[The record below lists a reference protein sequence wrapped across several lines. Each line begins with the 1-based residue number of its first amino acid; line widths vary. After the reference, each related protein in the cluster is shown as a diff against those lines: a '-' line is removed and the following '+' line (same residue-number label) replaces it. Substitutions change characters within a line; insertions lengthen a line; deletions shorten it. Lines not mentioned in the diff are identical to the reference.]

1 MLSFYRFHSAKTKFF
16 IKNTVNFIGS
26 ASRKHMRNK
35 LLITI
40 VLLAVTTGKNIAQN
54 RIYVNEYLN
63 IGVGGRG
70 LSMAGAQAASTSDVT
85 AAYWNTA
92 GLMHVKDDLAV
103 GLMHAE
109 YFSGNAKYD
118 YGAIIKPLKDRKR
131 VVGISAL
138 RFAIDDIPNT
148 IDYVQPDGSFDESKL
163 KSMSAGDY
171 AFLLSYAQSL
181 KIFKNPE
188 IKTDIGANAKIIYR
202 HLGSMA
208 NAWGFGIDVG
218 AQATYKQWRFGVMA
232 KDITTTYT
240 AWSFHLSEKEK
251 EVFHQT
257 GNEIPV
263 KSYEV
268 MLPRINLGVARSLL
282 KPEKKVQVLAE
293 AGLDITTDGKR
304 NTLFSTRTFSFD
316 PRIGIEAGYKNKIF
330 LRAGIGN
337 FQRVLD
343 DKDTANLKKITL
355 YQPSAGVGIVL
366 GMLHLDYAFTSLMT
380 QANPLYTHIIS
391 VRININKMENQASKR
406 KTPAPASS
414 LKENTPAK

>member
-1 MLSFYRFHSAKTKFF
+1 MRFQQLTVTFLCLTISTSA
-16 IKNTVNFIGS
+16 
-26 ASRKHMRNK
+26 
-35 LLITI
+35 
-40 VLLAVTTGKNIAQN
+40 LAQS

-70 LSMAGAQAASTSDVT
+70 LSMAGSQSASANDAT

-92 GLMHVKDDLAV
+92 GLMNIKSDLEV

-118 YGAIIKPLKDRKR
+118 YGSIIKPLKDKKR
-131 VVGISAL
+131 VVGLSVL

-171 AFLLSYAQSL
+171 AFLLSYAQGIKL
-181 KIFKNPE
+181 FKNPE
-188 IKTDIGANAKIIYR
+188 IKTNIGGNAKIIYR
-202 HLGSMA
+202 HLGTMA
-208 NAWGFGIDVG
+208 NAWGLGIDLG
-218 AQATYKQWRFGVMA
+218 LQASYKQWMFGIMA

-240 AWSFHLSEKEK
+240 AWSFHLSDEEKRI
-251 EVFHQT
+251 FYQT

-268 MLPRINLGVARSLL
+268 MLPRFNIGAARNFLKPGKSIQLLAELGVD
-282 KPEKKVQVLAE
+282 V
-293 AGLDITTDGKR
+293 TTDGKR
-304 NTLFSTRTFSFD
+304 NTLASTNTFSFD
-316 PRIGIEAGYKNKIF
+316 PHLGLEASYKNTIF

-343 DKDTANLKKITL
+343 DNDSLNQKKFTI
-355 YQPSAGVGIVL
+355 YQPSVGVGIKVSRL
-366 GMLHLDYAFTSLMT
+366 IFDYAFTSLQT
-380 QANPLYTHIIS
+380 QANPLFTHIIS
-391 VRININKMENQASKR
+391 IRVLIDKQELK
-406 KTPAPASS
+406 KKKDTPAAEAEPQ
-414 LKENTPAK
+414 

>member
-1 MLSFYRFHSAKTKFF
+1 MLIS
-16 IKNTVNFIGS
+16 
-26 ASRKHMRNK
+26 
-35 LLITI
+35 LL
-40 VLLAVTTGKNIAQN
+40 TGTWIIQKGYAQT

-92 GLMHVKDDLAV
+92 GLMQVKDDLAI

-118 YGAIIKPLKDRKR
+118 YGAIIKPLKDKKR
-131 VVGISAL
+131 VVGLSVL

-148 IDYVQPDGSFDESKL
+148 IDYIQPDGSFDESKL

-181 KIFKNPE
+181 KLFKNPDV
-188 IKTDIGANAKIIYR
+188 TTNIGANAKVIYR

-208 NAWGFGIDVG
+208 NAWGFGVDIG
-218 AQATYKQWRFGVMA
+218 LQASYKQWHFGVMA

-240 AWSFHLSEKEK
+240 AWSFHLSEREK

-257 GNEIPV
+257 GNEIPI

-268 MLPRINLGVARSLL
+268 MLPRLNIGVARQLL
-282 KPEKKVQVLAE
+282 KPERKIQVLAE
-293 AGLDITTDGKR
+293 AGFDLTTDGKR
-304 NTLFSTRTFSFD
+304 NTLISTGTFSID
-316 PRIGIEAGYKNKIF
+316 PKAGLEAGYKNVVF

-343 DKDTANLKKITL
+343 DRDTANQKKITL
-355 YQPSAGVGIVL
+355 YQPAVGVGIAFGIFHV
-366 GMLHLDYAFTSLMT
+366 DYAFTSLQT

-391 VRININKMENQASKR
+391 ARVNINKPENKSRPADR
-406 KTPAPASS
+406 KKTVPATKSIS
-414 LKENTPAK
+414 DK